1 MKKMLLSLAAVSA
14 LASVALPAA
23 AQPWDDRYDDR
34 RYDDRRY
41 DDRYDGRDVDR
52 DRYEDRW
59 DGDRRFDVTDRLQVR
74 IERSFRNGRITR
86 QEYYSL
92 RNQVRELERLEF
104 AYQRDGRLSQWE
116 LTDLRR
122 RANFVENRLRRER
135 QDRDWGFYR

>member
-1 MKKMLLSLAAVSA
+1 MKKMLLSLAAASA

-34 RYDDRRY
+34 RYEDRWDNRWDDR
-41 DDRYDGRDVDR
+41 DHWR
-52 DRYEDRW
+52 DRHEDRW

-92 RNQVRELERLEF
+92 RNQVRQLERLEF
-104 AYQRDGRLSQWE
+104 AYLRDGRLTRWE
-116 LTDLRR
+116 ADDLRR
-122 RANFVENRLRRER
+122 RANFIENRLRRER

>member
-1 MKKMLLSLAAVSA
+1 MKKMILSLAAVSA

-34 RYDDRRY
+34 RYEDRW
-41 DDRYDGRDVDR
+41 DGGR

-59 DGDRRFDVTDRLQVR
+59 DGDRRYDVTDRLQMR

-92 RNQVRELERLEF
+92 RNQVRELERREY
-104 AYQRDGRLSQWE
+104 AYMRDGVLTRWE
-116 LTDLRR
+116 TDDLRR
-122 RANFVENRLRRER
+122 RANYVENRLRRER
-135 QDRDWGFYR
+135 QDRDWGFYG

>member
-34 RYDDRRY
+34 RYDDRWDNRW
-41 DDRYDGRDVDR
+41 DDRR

-92 RNQVRELERLEF
+92 RNQVREVERLEF
-104 AYQRDGRLSQWE
+104 AYLRDGRLSRWE
-116 LTDLRR
+116 ADDLRR
-122 RANFVENRLRRER
+122 RANYIENRLRRER

>member
-34 RYDDRRY
+34 RYEDDRY
-41 DDRYDGRDVDR
+41 DRYDGRGIDR

-92 RNQVRELERLEF
+92 HNQVRELERLEF
-104 AYQRDGRLSQWE
+104 AYQRDGRLSRWE
-116 LTDLRR
+116 LTDLGR
-122 RANFVENRLRRER
+122 RANFIENRLRRER